1 MTAELRKRCEELIC
15 VLCIRIGGQ
24 CAAQHSARAAV
35 AAAAERREGR
45 CAAIGRGEGRRL
57 RLREQREREDDRPNG
72 DEPRYVHCWTLSAV
86 ESGMRTAAS
95 RPRATALHAASRH
108 GAHSASCVTY
118 QRTVGVTPNMLF
130 SMSLSLLRRACY
142 AFCCLLCVS
151 CPVSCGRGSFAS
163 QRPQQQAAAA
173 AAAESSRA
181 ARQHKTK
188 RTKREGVC
196 KRWTVARARGM
207 RLPDHCVSADS
218 EQTRTPDR
226 QKANRRA
233 RQTRAKKGTNRMQL
247 VVWDDCAFEERSLC
261 VARRTEG
268 PPAILCALR
277 PWLTFF
283 HCRSVC
289 PSSHSPSICVGLI
302 FRRDV

>member
-1 MTAELRKRCEELIC
+1 MLLTSSAVYDPGKLNTKTIFPPAA
-15 VLCIRIGGQ
+15 GG
-24 CAAQHSARAAV
+24 AAV
-35 AAAAERREGR
+35 AGGATAADGDGAGAAAGTAGGTTPTAPASAFGGAGAAAVSTGPSVVVSIGVVPALSSPLG
-45 CAAIGRGEGRRL
+45 CAAG
-57 RLREQREREDDRPNG
+57 
-72 DEPRYVHCWTLSAV
+72 V
-86 ESGMRTAAS
+86 ESARGRARGDGRTGGAAVTPAVGAAKAALTSGRTSSIILAYVRLWCVGLRGTALRSACWAWGSPRPQRTARQA
-95 RPRATALHAASRH
+95 
-108 GAHSASCVTY
+108 
-118 QRTVGVTPNMLF
+118 
-130 SMSLSLLRRACY
+130 
-142 AFCCLLCVS
+142 
-151 CPVSCGRGSFAS
+151 
-163 QRPQQQAAAA
+163 AAAA

-233 RQTRAKKGTNRMQL
+233 RQTRAKKGTNRTQL